1 MVHFHGFPTAI
12 SNFGSNAKWFK
23 TPRLYYDPA
32 IKCLTPLLTHSTV
45 VDDVVRENFFLLQ
58 IFPPRF
64 AASAQVCTVLQSK
77 SPLVIL
83 SSNINCFG
91 IDIVAAITEDV
102 MIDCVGLVSHHF
114 HVKEAFMPPA
124 LQWRNAFLK
133 NAISTTESYLA
144 KEI

>member
-1 MVHFHGFPTAI
+1 MSCERIFF
-12 SNFGSNAKWFK
+12 FFK
-23 TPRLYYDPA
+23 
-32 IKCLTPLLTHSTV
+32 
-45 VDDVVRENFFLLQ
+45 FFLQDLQ
-58 IFPPRF
+58 LLHRF
-64 AASAQVCTVLQSK
+64 AQFCK

-114 HVKEAFMPPA
+114 HVKEAFMPP
-124 LQWRNAFLK
+124 LQWRNALLK

-144 KEI
+144 KQI